1 MRCRIKMRRTA
12 QKKSSKTDSIM
23 YGNVEDLAPWCAL
36 NRIFGFSPRNGLA
49 LIRHFGGAAE
59 VFRAGRAEI
68 AETLGA
74 ASHYLD
80 KITDDAVAFE
90 IAELEKLGRDGGRF
104 ICIDSPEYPALLKD
118 CGDPPIGIYLKA
130 GTPAAEIFSAP
141 AFVAI
146 VGTRDI
152 SSYGSEWCTK
162 IVKALASASIRPA
175 VVSGLAIGTDITAH
189 MAALDNGLPTL
200 AVMATGI
207 DAVYP
212 FRHGHAADLIAG
224 APDSGLLTDYPP
236 GTCPKA
242 INFLRRNRIIAG
254 LCRAVILIE
263 SKSKGGGLLTCRLA
277 YSYDRDVYALPGRI
291 DDQRSAG
298 CNSLIYNKMAE
309 PITDLEHLISSLG
322 LGRKPDVCGDDVESY
337 VRRRY
342 GGRDPELAEKAAKII
357 SIIRDNRE
365 CGPDELCVLSGMTYR
380 DVSACISMLEMDGI
394 IVTDILR
401 RCSVNPKMA

>member
-1 MRCRIKMRRTA
+1 MHSRAGRYIARPDKQPLRLPNMH
-12 QKKSSKTDSIM
+12 SNIEE
-23 YGNVEDLAPWCAL
+23 NAPWCAL
-36 NRIFGFSPRNGLA
+36 NRIFGFSPKNGLA

-59 VFRAGRAEI
+59 VFRAGKAEI
-68 AETLGA
+68 EEAVGTS
-74 ASHYLD
+74 SHYTAQ
-80 KITDDAVAFE
+80 ITDDAVARE
-90 IAELEKLGRDGGRF
+90 IAELENLEKDGNIF
-104 ICIDSPEYPALLKD
+104 INIDSPEYPALLKD
-118 CGDPPIGIYLKA
+118 CGDPPIGIYIRS
-130 GTPAAEIFSAP
+130 GSSPAEIFSAP

-146 VGTRDI
+146 VGTRDV
-152 SSYGSEWCTK
+152 SSYGSEWCTR

-224 APDSGLLTDYPP
+224 APDSCLLTDYPP

-291 DDQRSAG
+291 DDLRSSG
-298 CNSLIYNKMAE
+298 CNNLIYDKIAE
-309 PITDLEHLISSLG
+309 PITDLALLVSALG
-322 LGRKPDVCGDDVESY
+322 LGRKPDECGDDVESCVY
-337 VRRRY
+337 RRY
-342 GGRDPELAEKAAKII
+342 GERDPALAERAAKLI

-365 CGPDELCVLSGMTYR
+365 CAIDELCVLSGMTYR

>member
-1 MRCRIKMRRTA
+1 M
-12 QKKSSKTDSIM
+12 
-23 YGNVEDLAPWCAL
+23 
-36 NRIFGFSPRNGLA
+36 
-49 LIRHFGGAAE
+49 
-59 VFRAGRAEI
+59 FRAGRSEI
-68 AETLGA
+68 AETLGGT
-74 ASHYLD
+74 SHYLD
-80 KITDDAVAFE
+80 KITDDAVASE
-90 IAELEKLGRDGGRF
+90 IAELEKLGQDGDRF

-118 CGDPPIGIYLKA
+118 CGDPPIGLYIRS
-130 GTPAAEIFSAP
+130 GSSPAEIFSAP

-152 SSYGSEWCTK
+152 SSYGSEWCTR
-162 IVKALASASIRPA
+162 IVKALASASVRPA

-224 APDSGLLTDYPP
+224 ATDSGLLTDYPP
-236 GTCPKA
+236 ETCPKA

-254 LCRAVILIE
+254 LCSSVILIE

-298 CNSLIYNKMAE
+298 CNGLIFNKMAE
-309 PITDLEHLISSLG
+309 PITDLEQLISSLG
-322 LGRKPDVCGDDVESY
+322 LGRKPDGCGDDIESY
-337 VRRRY
+337 VHRRY
-342 GGRDPELAEKAAKII
+342 GERDPELAGKAAKII

-401 RCSVNPKMA
+401 RCSVNPKIL

>member
-1 MRCRIKMRRTA
+1 M
-12 QKKSSKTDSIM
+12 
-23 YGNVEDLAPWCAL
+23 

-59 VFRAGRAEI
+59 VFKAERAEI
-68 AETLGA
+68 AEIIGT

-80 KITDDAVAFE
+80 KITEDAVAFE
-90 IAELEKLGRDGGRF
+90 IAELENLEKDGNRF
-104 ICIDSPEYPALLKD
+104 IRINSPEYPALLKD
-118 CGDPPIGIYLKA
+118 CEDPPIGIYLRSR
-130 GTPAAEIFSAP
+130 TPPAEIFSAP

-162 IVKALASASIRPA
+162 IIKALASASIRPA

-189 MAALDNGLPTL
+189 TAALDNGLPTL

-212 FRHGHAADLIAG
+212 FRHGYAADRIVE
-224 APDSGLLTDYPP
+224 APDSGLITDYPP

-263 SKSKGGGLLTCRLA
+263 SKTKGGGLLTCRLA

-291 DDQRSAG
+291 DDLRSAG
-298 CNSLIYNKMAE
+298 CNSLIYDKMAE
-309 PITDLEHLISSLG
+309 PITDLEHLVSALG
-322 LGRKPDVCGDDVESY
+322 LGRKKDENRNDIEDY
-337 VRRRY
+337 VYRRY
-342 GGRDPELAEKAAKII
+342 SERDRELARKAATIVA
-357 SIIRDNRE
+357 IIRDNRE

-380 DVSACISMLEMDGI
+380 DVSACISMLEMDGV

-401 RCSVNPKMA
+401 RCSVNPKMT